1 LKPEWRVKE
10 RAEVAVKGY
19 RYESWKVSEG
29 AERAKG
35 EILSEEGW
43 LRAGE
48 KQKQLRGYRKECFED
63 FNKK

>member
-1 LKPEWRVKE
+1 
-10 RAEVAVKGY
+10 
-19 RYESWKVSEG
+19 VSEG
-29 AERAKG
+29 VERAKG

-48 KQKQLRGYRKECFED
+48 KQKQLQGNRKECFED